1 MHKQDKKIDW
11 NKEVKYESKQAFIDA
26 HKEAYP
32 SVDLGAEYDKHFS
45 KSESLREPVK
55 KEVK

>member
-26 HKEAYP
+26 HKDAYP
-32 SVDLGAEYDKHFS
+32 SVDLGAEYDKHFG
-45 KSESLREPVK
+45 KSEPLRETVK
-55 KEVK
+55 K

>member
-11 NKEVKYESKQAFIDA
+11 NKEVKYDSKQAFIDA

-32 SVDLGAEYDKHFS
+32 SVDLGAEYDRVFG
-45 KSESLREPVK
+45 KSEPLRETLK
-55 KEVK
+55 K